1 VVQEVT
7 ITPEQQIAQAVQG
20 QKDAQIALDNALK
33 ALEKNRDAPI
43 EELLKLSQAASDAK
57 VKLSQS
63 GSRIKVAENAVKVAE
78 WNKRAAALAP
88 IQNRILASLTAEDKK
103 IMAELQV
110 EGFTATLN
118 ADTTKASSVKAF
130 GEGVPKSSASP
141 RIKSEN
147 GTTRSRKVYSLDG
160 TNYNSRE
167 FVEAFGRDVSETR
180 TATVLDD
187 PSKGLSHF
195 ADEIAKKKGATI
207 TQ

>member
-141 RIKSEN
+141 RVKSEN
-147 GTTRSRKVYSLDG
+147 GTTRRKVYSLDG